1 MRLHYSIEACAEIF
15 QAKTVGSH
23 PESITH
29 VYFDSRK
36 IQQAKGALFFALSGN
51 SRSGSEFI
59 EQAYQQGIR
68 LFVVSENASIQFQP
82 DAVYFLVENALTAL
96 QRLATYH
103 RKQFTYPVVAITGSV
118 GKTTFKEW
126 IFHCISDKFKVVRS
140 PKSFNSQIGVALSL
154 LEMHENASI
163 AFIEAGISKP
173 GEMNILRD
181 MIAPDFGIFTA
192 FGKAHRENFANN
204 EEHLLEKWILF
215 RECKL
220 AFIPHTFADLE
231 NRLPGNFQVC
241 SSYENHRFPSGYS
254 GMLGVLKTF
263 LAYLQ
268 FDPKEIQ
275 ERIDSLPTL
284 ALRMEVFE
292 GINNNTIINDTYNLD
307 IDALSEALIHQRQL
321 ASGRKRIVVIGLSEK
336 HAHER
341 LEIERLISSFDPDE
355 FHFIP
360 EGKSIPWENF
370 HDSVVLVKAHRDRA
384 FEHEVARGK
393 ALKHRTVV
401 EINLSAIKHNIA
413 FYQSR
418 LPKGV
423 KILAMV
429 KASSYGAGADKVAAF
444 LQQSGIR
451 NFGVAF
457 ADEGV
462 ELRKAGIGISSS
474 VIVMNPDPEHS
485 DLIVEYRLEPAI
497 YSFEQLDEFITTLI
511 HKQISNYPIHL
522 KFDTGMH
529 RLGFSPK
536 DKERVLAVINSQ
548 PEVKIQGIY
557 SHLADA
563 DNPVHSEFTKKQ
575 LETFESI
582 VSYFKEHTSDSFSAH
597 VLNSEGSL
605 RYPEYSYDM
614 IRLGI
619 SMYGYTENKELK
631 AFLQPSVSWYS
642 SISQIKSVPKGE
654 FIGYGCTYEA
664 TDDLTIAIVP
674 VGYADG
680 FRRSL
685 SNGAGSVSIHGI
697 KCPVVGRVCM
707 DMIMVDISSVD
718 AKINDSVEIIGQ
730 NQKMEDFAKAMGTI
744 PYEVM
749 TSLSRRMHRVYVE
762 E

>member
-1 MRLHYSIEACAEIF
+1 MRLNYSIEACAEIF
-15 QAKTVGSH
+15 EAEVIGS
-23 PESITH
+23 SIDAILH

-36 IQQAKGALFFALSGN
+36 IQQAKGALFFALSGH
-51 SRSGSEFI
+51 SRSGNEFVDH
-59 EQAYQQGIR
+59 AYQQGIR
-68 LFVVSENASIQFQP
+68 FFVIAKNTAVTLQP
-82 DAVYFLVENALTAL
+82 DAVYFQVDDVLVAL
-96 QRLATYH
+96 QKLAKHH
-103 RKQFTYPVVAITGSV
+103 RRQFTYPVVAITGSV

-154 LEMHENASI
+154 LEMHEGASI

-173 GEMNILRD
+173 GEMKILQD
-181 MIAPDFGIFTA
+181 MIQPDYGIFTA
-192 FGKAHRENFANN
+192 FGKAHRENFSNN
-204 EEHLLEKWILF
+204 EAHLLEKWVLF
-215 RECKL
+215 RDCRL
-220 AFIPHTFADLE
+220 VFIPHTFADLE

-241 SSYENHRFPSGYS
+241 PPYENPRFPSGYN

-263 LAYLQ
+263 LTYLQ
-268 FDPKEIQ
+268 LDPLEIKN
-275 ERIDSLPTL
+275 RMDSLPTL

-292 GINNNTIINDTYNLD
+292 GINRNTIINDTYNLD
-307 IDALSEALIHQRQL
+307 LDALGEALIYQRQL
-321 ASGRKRIVVIGLSEK
+321 APDKKRIVVIGLSER
-336 HAHER
+336 HLHEKP
-341 LEIERLISSFDPDE
+341 EIEKLIQSFNPDE

-370 HDSVVLVKAHRDRA
+370 HDAVVLVKAHRDRA
-384 FEHEVARGK
+384 FEYEVARGK
-393 ALKHRTVV
+393 ALKHRTIV
-401 EINLSAIKHNIA
+401 EINLSAIKRNIS

-429 KASSYGAGADKVAAF
+429 KASSYGSGADKVAPF

-462 ELRKAGIGISSS
+462 ELRKAGIGVSSS
-474 VIVMNPDPEHS
+474 IVVMNPDPEHS
-485 DLIVEYRLEPAI
+485 DLIIEYRLEPAI
-497 YSFEQLDEFITTLI
+497 YSFDQLDEFITTLI
-511 HKQISNYPIHL
+511 HRNISAYPIHL

-529 RLGFSPK
+529 RLGFAPA
-536 DKERVLAVINSQ
+536 DKERVLAVVNSQ
-548 PEVKIQGIY
+548 PEVQIKGIY

-563 DNPVHSEFTKKQ
+563 DNPNHSAFTQKQ
-575 LETFESI
+575 LASFESI
-582 VSYFKEHTSDSFSAH
+582 VSYFRQNSSDSFSAH
-597 VLNSEGSL
+597 ILNSEGSL
-605 RYPEYSYDM
+605 RYPENCYDM

-619 SMYGYTENKELK
+619 SMYGYTENQELK
-631 AFLQPSVSWYS
+631 ASLEASVSWYS
-642 SISQIKSVPKGE
+642 SISQIKAVPKGD
-654 FIGYGCTYEA
+654 FIGYGISFEA
-664 TDDLTIAIVP
+664 MEDMTIAIVP

-685 SNGAGSVSIHGI
+685 SNGKGSVYIHGI

-718 AKINDSVEIIGQ
+718 AKINDTVEIIGQ
-730 NQKMEDFAKAMGTI
+730 NQPMDVFAKAMDTI

-749 TSLSRRMHRVYVE
+749 TGLSRRMHRVYVE
-762 E
+762 D